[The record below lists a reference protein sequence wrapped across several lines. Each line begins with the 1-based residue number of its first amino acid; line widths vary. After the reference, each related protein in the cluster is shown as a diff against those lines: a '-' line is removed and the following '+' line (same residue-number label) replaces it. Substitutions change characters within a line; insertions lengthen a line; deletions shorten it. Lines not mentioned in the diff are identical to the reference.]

1 MYDLEKCIHLKIKCN
16 RMNIKKNVIN
26 TSALMAQK
34 RIYNFF
40 FLCTT
45 NQAFAPL
52 HKLRLTPGVASLMSQ
67 DDLDRRSAH

>member
-1 MYDLEKCIHLKIKCN
+1 MYDFEKCIHLKIKCN

-40 FLCTT
+40 F
-45 NQAFAPL
+45 FAQQTKYLRPFI
-52 HKLRLTPGVASLMSQ
+52 RLTPGVASLMSQ